1 MSGQDT
7 NQKTID
13 YYNAHA
19 EDFARSTASVDFHE
33 VQDRFLS
40 HLPAGAKIL
49 DFGCGAGRDAKYFAE
64 KGYEVFATDGSKE
77 LCKVAAGIGI
87 TVRQMLFSELDE
99 IESYDGIWAC
109 ASILHLC
116 REELADVLR
125 KMIQAA
131 KTDGYIYMSFK
142 YGTFEGYRAERY
154 FTDFTEES
162 FADFMAQFDGIRLV
176 EQWVSSDVRPGRS
189 EEKWLNS
196 ILQKR
201 NTN

>member
-1 MSGQDT
+1 MSGHDT

-40 HLPAGAKIL
+40 HLPTGAKIL

-64 KGYEVFATDGSKE
+64 KGYEVLATDGSEE
-77 LCKVAAGIGI
+77 LCKVAGGAGI
-87 TVRQMLFSELDE
+87 TVRQMFFSELDE
-99 IESYDGIWAC
+99 TESYDGIWAC

-125 KMIQAA
+125 KMIRAA

-142 YGTFEGYRAERY
+142 YGMFEGYRAERY

-189 EEKWLNS
+189 EEKWLDI
-196 ILQKR
+196 ILQKA
-201 NTN
+201 